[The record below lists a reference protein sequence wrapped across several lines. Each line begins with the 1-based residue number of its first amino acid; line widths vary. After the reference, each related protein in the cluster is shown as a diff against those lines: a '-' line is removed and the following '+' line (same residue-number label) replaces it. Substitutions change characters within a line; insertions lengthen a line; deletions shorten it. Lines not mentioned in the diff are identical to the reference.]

1 MSPLPLHAVENLFS
15 SFFFK
20 FSPKSENLKQW
31 QQVKDHVVHNGKL
44 RPNCSFKNKGFIWKT
59 GFFASACPHLHTR
72 IPPPYTARDMS
83 SCDFLKVKD
92 TVNNP
97 QKNVSGFQYTT
108 PGSFTT
114 RFKVRTYLS

>member
-1 MSPLPLHAVENLFS
+1 MVSWGQIVL
-15 SFFFK
+15 
-20 FSPKSENLKQW
+20 
-31 QQVKDHVVHNGKL
+31 L
-44 RPNCSFKNKGFIWKT
+44 RIKGSFKKNCI
-59 GFFASACPHLHTR
+59 FASTCPHLHTR
-72 IPPPYTARDMS
+72 IPPPYTARDTS

-92 TVNNP
+92 TVNNA

>member
-1 MSPLPLHAVENLFS
+1 MVSWGQIVLLRIKGSFERKLHYNLIIS
-15 SFFFK
+15 
-20 FSPKSENLKQW
+20 Q
-31 QQVKDHVVHNGKL
+31 
-44 RPNCSFKNKGFIWKT
+44 T

-92 TVNNP
+92 TVNNA
-97 QKNVSGFQYTT
+97 QKKVSGFQYTT